1 MKSTIEAL
9 KTKGDNFHLTVFK
22 NLLENNKE
30 DMVPLQYSL
39 KVLLVSIYLFI
50 TKAFHLFIR
59 LKGGKNKEISWY
71 FHKFCETYIY
81 VLFF

>member
-22 NLLENNKE
+22 NLLENNRQE

-59 LKGGKNKEISWY
+59 LKREGK
-71 FHKFCETYIY
+71 
-81 VLFF
+81 